1 MFLCFGCNIRS
12 FLGFFFF
19 FCRKLFEDFDPLAI
33 AQFTEKR
40 LMSLR
45 VNGCLILSEQKL
57 RAVVDNAKSVL
68 KVGTVCV
75 L

>member
-1 MFLCFGCNIRS
+1 MFWFGLIS
-12 FLGFFFF
+12 EILVSF
-19 FCRKLFEDFDPLAI
+19 FCRKLFEEFDPSAI

-57 RAVVDNAKSVL
+57 RAIVENAKSVL
-68 KVGTVCV
+68 KVGIVCFDIK